1 MEANEVFSEII
12 TDPGFTRVRELIQ
25 DHFMFVRAD
34 RDGHL
39 NATCLETF
47 SLALREGG
55 HHVPELLV
63 EYEERLLEFRHRD
76 VHPKLRYKSLLCL
89 ARYLPK
95 LRMASPAERQEH
107 LKRAVK
113 CATEVLQTESRRR
126 NPSAWGEAQVLI
138 GRVYL
143 HWGSQDDAQ
152 TATTCATRA
161 LSVLRPENS
170 PSLVAEARQLLA
182 TAFAL
187 LFAFVDNPSDNDVD
201 AIIAT
206 YETALARFRQAGQSE
221 GVKEIE
227 LALEKIHTRRK
238 TQRQAA
244 AQPAVGTVFCLE
256 VAVSLLVPEDNPSLW
271 AWTRFTLGHS
281 YLNYLEK
288 RGRSFEPAQSALRS
302 FSMAADVLK
311 PNSVSWALANQGI
324 AHAMTYRMWD
334 RDDLRKASWTLQT
347 TNYTCPI
354 DPLEQPYLYRMLKYA
369 PATPDELAYYAFH
382 SKRPIRALRH
392 GHALAASM

>member
-1 MEANEVFSEII
+1 MEAKDVFNEIV
-12 TDPGFTRVRELIQ
+12 TDPGYTRVRELIQ

-34 RDGHL
+34 RDGLL

-47 SLALREGG
+47 SLALQLGG
-55 HHVPELLV
+55 HPVPELIV

-76 VHPKLRYKSLLCL
+76 VHPKSRLKPLLCL

-95 LRMASPAERQEH
+95 LRAPRPAERQEH

-113 CATEVLQTESRRR
+113 YATEVLQTESRRG
-126 NPSAWGEAQVLI
+126 NPNAWGEAQVLI

-143 HWGSQDDAQ
+143 HWGGKHDAQ
-152 TATTCATRA
+152 AAANCATLA
-161 LSVLRPENS
+161 LSVLIPENNLR
-170 PSLVAEARQLLA
+170 LVAEARQVMA
-182 TAFAL
+182 TALAL

-206 YETALARFRQAGQSE
+206 YEATLAIYRQVEESE
-221 GVKEIE
+221 GAKEVE
-227 LALEKIHTRRK
+227 LALQKIRTRRK

-281 YLNYLEK
+281 YLNYIEK

-302 FSMAADVLK
+302 FMMAADVLK
-311 PNSVSWALANQGI
+311 PDSVSWALAKQGL

-347 TNYTCPI
+347 TNDICPI
-354 DPLEQPYLYRMLKYA
+354 DPLEQPYLYGMLKYA
-369 PATPDELAYYAFH
+369 PAKPDELGHFAFH
-382 SKRPIRALRH
+382 SNMHIRPLRD
-392 GHALAASM
+392 GHASAASM